1 MEKILKQLN
10 VAKNNHLVISRTD
23 EKHVIRIPG
32 IVIVGHEVINDIG
45 KVIDELEAT
54 NTLIIYGRITREIA
68 GKKVEKIFKDERIN
82 YNTFIANGTTREI
95 IEEAY
100 SYALKFNPDVIVS
113 IGGGKNIDVGKV
125 IARKLGKHLIS
136 IPTSASHD
144 GIASPFASIK
154 DKNTKHSS
162 LATPPTAV
170 IADLDIIKSAPRR
183 FLLAGVGDII
193 SNLNA
198 VLDWKL
204 AHRLKGEYYGE
215 NASMLS
221 QMSAELILKNKDAIE
236 VMDEDGIRILV
247 ESLIN
252 SGIAMGIAGSSRPAS
267 GAEHMFSHALDLI
280 ADKPALHGE
289 QCGVGTIMMLYLRG
303 DDRWEEIREFLMDV
317 GAPTN
322 YKQLGVK
329 ESEIIKA
336 LTIAHTIRPERYTI
350 LGENG
355 LTEKAAINLAKET
368 KVIDG

>member
-1 MEKILKQLN
+1 
-10 VAKNNHLVISRTD
+10 
-23 EKHVIRIPG
+23 
-32 IVIVGHEVINDIG
+32 
-45 KVIDELEAT
+45 
-54 NTLIIYGRITREIA
+54 
-68 GKKVEKIFKDERIN
+68 
-82 YNTFIANGTTREI
+82 
-95 IEEAY
+95 
-100 SYALKFNPDVIVS
+100 
-113 IGGGKNIDVGKV
+113 
-125 IARKLGKHLIS
+125 
-136 IPTSASHD
+136 
-144 GIASPFASIK
+144 
-154 DKNTKHSS
+154 
-162 LATPPTAV
+162 
-170 IADLDIIKSAPRR
+170 
-183 FLLAGVGDII
+183 
-193 SNLNA
+193 
-198 VLDWKL
+198 
-204 AHRLKGEYYGE
+204 
-215 NASMLS
+215 MLS